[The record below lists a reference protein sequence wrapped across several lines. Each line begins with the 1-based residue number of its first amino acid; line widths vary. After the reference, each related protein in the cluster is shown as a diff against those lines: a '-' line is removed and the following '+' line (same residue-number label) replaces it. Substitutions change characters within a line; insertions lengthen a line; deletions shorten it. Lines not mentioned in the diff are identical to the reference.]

1 MKVRDIHRTITIK
14 PPIVFEEDSIER
26 VVEVLLKDPRSRSVY
41 IVNKKEELM
50 GIIPTSIVLKTT
62 HILKGKRTVAK
73 EDAYDALK
81 ISKAKIAK
89 DIMLP
94 PIYVLEDEDIV
105 DALEV
110 MVAEKIEELPV
121 VDEDKNVIGDLNC
134 MEIIKNLWS
143 K

>member
-1 MKVRDIHRTITIK
+1 MKVRDIHKTITIE
-14 PPIVFEEDSIER
+14 PPVVFKNDSIEK

-41 IVNKKEELM
+41 VVDKEEKLV
-50 GIIPTSIVLKTT
+50 GIIPTSIILKTT

-73 EDAYDALK
+73 EDTFNALK
-81 ISKAKIAK
+81 ISKARVSK

-94 PIYVLEDEDIV
+94 PIYVFENEDIV
-105 DALEV
+105 DALEAMV
-110 MVAEKIEELPV
+110 MEKVEELPV
-121 VDEDKNVIGDLNC
+121 VDKSKKVIGDLNC